1 MRIEFGPRSVQ
12 PTQGPCYTGGMK
24 VDITPFEAWESLNLA
39 VQDLLQTSPETSL
52 RCYQGAAAACFELAL
67 STAQFYSHKRS
78 VAIQAGGTPHFQSIL
93 PYLYKEGY
101 DVQMAPENLDAKAW
115 VESLKKD
122 TCFVLFSEDHAI
134 TGEMS
139 DNQELEKLLNEK
151 KIFCFKVSH
160 HAHLFRP
167 SEILPYSARIC
178 AFDPKT
184 AVALIGN
191 KLKAPP
197 LISGYLN
204 WEPEIFLQTIQKMKS
219 TQFEDRA
226 LVEKLEKNLPA
237 GFQVFFPHAHRTW
250 DRAVIYSEAAAGES
264 LQQYVAGALGLKID
278 RPGFETGIETTH
290 LCRWGGVK
298 NYDDWWKPRPAE
310 SILRGL
316 LLLGTQVLDHPG
328 LRAAL
333 EKALRECQIASF
345 DEN

>member
-1 MRIEFGPRSVQ
+1 
-12 PTQGPCYTGGMK
+12 MK

-39 VQDLLQTSPETSL
+39 VQGLLATPPDSNL
-52 RCYQGAAAACFELAL
+52 RCYQGAATACFELAL

-78 VAIQAGGTPHFQSIL
+78 VAILAGGTPHFQSIL

-101 DVQMAPENLDAKAW
+101 DVQMAPENLEAKAW

-134 TGEMS
+134 TGELY
-139 DNQELEKLLNEK
+139 DTQELETLLNEK
-151 KIFCFKVSH
+151 KIFCFKISH
-160 HAHLFRP
+160 HAHLFRQT
-167 SEILPYSARIC
+167 ETLPYSARIC
-178 AFDPKT
+178 AFDPQT
-184 AVALIGN
+184 AVAMIGN

-197 LISGYLN
+197 LISAYLS
-204 WEPEIFLQTIQKMKS
+204 WEPEIFLHSIQKAKS
-219 TQFEDRA
+219 SQFENRA
-226 LVEKLEKNLPA
+226 LVEKLEHGLPA
-237 GFQVFFPHAHRTW
+237 GFQAFFAKDNRIW
-250 DRAVIYSEAAAGES
+250 DRAVIYSEAVAGES

-278 RPGFETGIETTH
+278 RPGFENGIETTH
-290 LCRWGGVK
+290 LCRWGGIK
-298 NYDDWWKPRPAE
+298 NYDEWWKPRPAE